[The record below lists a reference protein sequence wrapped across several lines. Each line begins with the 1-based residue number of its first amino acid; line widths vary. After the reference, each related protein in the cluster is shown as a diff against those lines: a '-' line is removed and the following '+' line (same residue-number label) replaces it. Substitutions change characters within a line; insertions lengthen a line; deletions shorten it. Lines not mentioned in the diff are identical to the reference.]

1 MAFFIAGALACQS
14 HVFAQLSTTPE
25 PDSSRWRSNY
35 EDLSLACSARKVSVI
50 DMKSQSGIHAKNETS
65 FASPPRKASTESFRR
80 PGGKPRSLEND
91 STEQEG
97 SMAAS
102 QLKKSRAYGPDV
114 CQEVVAFVPQ
124 HFWSHIWCRASQ
136 EAQALPCCVRLLQQH
151 DTVREDEELA
161 KHSAKLSGLGH
172 HHCQA
177 SQRGP

>member
-102 QLKKSRAYGPDV
+102 QLKKKSRLWTRRLPRSRSLRSA
-114 CQEVVAFVPQ
+114 AFLEPYMVPCLAGGTS
-124 HFWSHIWCRASQ
+124 FAMLRA
-136 EAQALPCCVRLLQQH
+136 
-151 DTVREDEELA
+151 LA
-161 KHSAKLSGLGH
+161 PA
-172 HHCQA
+172 A
-177 SQRGP
+177 